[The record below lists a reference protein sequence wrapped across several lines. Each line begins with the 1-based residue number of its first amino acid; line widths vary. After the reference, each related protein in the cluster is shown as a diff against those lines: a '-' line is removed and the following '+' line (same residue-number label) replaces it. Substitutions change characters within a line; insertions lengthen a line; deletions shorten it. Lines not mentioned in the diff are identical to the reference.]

1 VYIDM
6 QRRRVSHPS
15 FDTCP
20 HCSSTQKL
28 NFFCFFRLY
37 ICFSFTEG
45 AGGGGVYLFVF
56 MVIISSIEFPDSL
69 SCFFSLSNQK
79 VKTQWV
85 HRISTPHIST
95 VLRDPLPGH
104 SASIR
109 SEKKAWQADRNS
121 RPKNLRSEK
130 LGQTVL
136 HR

>member
-1 VYIDM
+1 LFI
-6 QRRRVSHPS
+6 
-15 FDTCP
+15 
-20 HCSSTQKL
+20 
-28 NFFCFFRLY
+28 
-37 ICFSFTEG
+37 SFTEG
-45 AGGGGVYLFVF
+45 AGVYLFVF

-109 SEKKAWQADRNS
+109 SEKKSLAS
-121 RPKNLRSEK
+121 RSK
-130 LGQTVL
+130 LTAKKS
-136 HR
+136 

>member
-1 VYIDM
+1 M
-6 QRRRVSHPS
+6 
-15 FDTCP
+15 
-20 HCSSTQKL
+20 
-28 NFFCFFRLY
+28 
-37 ICFSFTEG
+37 
-45 AGGGGVYLFVF
+45 GGGFIYLFLWLL
-56 MVIISSIEFPDSL
+56 SPQLNSPTL